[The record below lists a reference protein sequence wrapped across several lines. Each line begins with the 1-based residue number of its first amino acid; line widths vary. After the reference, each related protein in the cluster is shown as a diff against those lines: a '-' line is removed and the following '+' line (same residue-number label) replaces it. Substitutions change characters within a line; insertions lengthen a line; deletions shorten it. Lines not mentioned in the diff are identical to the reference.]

1 VVWDFAISKLVL
13 KLGRPLKSIERKY
26 MENSGY
32 GNEFYANQNAH
43 GGNEKKMK
51 DSVRKWLLV
60 AARKEQNPYM
70 QAEILYS
77 ALKGKRKKYE

>member
-1 VVWDFAISKLVL
+1 
-13 KLGRPLKSIERKY
+13 
-26 MENSGY
+26 
-32 GNEFYANQNAH
+32 
-43 GGNEKKMK
+43 MK